1 MTYTSFSFDYGRILS
16 EYKSVTTLLNKI
28 LIYTNQSG

>member
-1 MTYTSFSFDYGRILS
+1 MLLNFYEGLRLS
-16 EYKSVTTLLNKI
+16 ASESATTLLNKI